1 MSEYFDDVA
10 LAPRNAVNSRCVAG
24 PRMADVAVAALAKF
38 AREEQ
43 LEYRVLGREE

>member
-1 MSEYFDDVA
+1 MWRWHHET
-10 LAPRNAVNSRCVAG
+10 LLTPCVAG